1 MQFHK
6 KATKQF
12 SDESYQLAR
21 TNCARNTQYTS
32 QKIQNEIMSS
42 CHKIILSEIIN
53 EINNSKC
60 FSVIVDEISNVAG
73 IEQFSLCVRYF
84 DSNTKQ

>member
-1 MQFHK
+1 MIFCGRQGIALRGHRDFGTFKTKNPVENNGNFKALMQFHK

-32 QKIQNEIMSS
+32 
-42 CHKIILSEIIN
+42 
-53 EINNSKC
+53 
-60 FSVIVDEISNVAG
+60 
-73 IEQFSLCVRYF
+73 
-84 DSNTKQ
+84 

>member
-1 MQFHK
+1 
-6 KATKQF
+6 
-12 SDESYQLAR
+12 
-21 TNCARNTQYTS
+21 
-32 QKIQNEIMSS
+32 MSS

-84 DSNTKQ
+84 DSNTK